1 MLTRIGWVAA
11 LSLLLGIGL
20 SSQAQAKTFE
30 QQIAGAVEATA
41 RDFLQDGFFRLSGL
55 LAAKGG
61 PGSAQVRVLVE
72 SGPPVAPTGVC
83 PSDGFYLQQPV
94 EVAGFIATFNDLSL
108 LSGAR
113 GAPGVACVDFVTGNT
128 TIVAEG
134 RITGGNGR
142 FDGYL
147 AGHRRSGACPFSDRF
162 PAGWDRLARDRND
175 CLRPRLSQRL
185 RRPVDERI

>member
-1 MLTRIGWVAA
+1 M
-11 LSLLLGIGL
+11 SLLLGIGL
-20 SSQAQAKTFE
+20 SSQAQAETFE
-30 QQIAGAVEATA
+30 QRMAGAVELTA
-41 RDFLQDGFFRLSGL
+41 RDFLQDGYMRLSGL

-72 SGPPVAPTGVC
+72 GGSPVAPTGAC

-113 GAPGVACVDFVTGNT
+113 GAPGVACVDLVTGNIT
-128 TIVAEG
+128 MVAEG

-142 FDGYL
+142 FE
-147 AGHRRSGACPFSDRF
+147 GATGTWQVSAEAEPALFRIGF
-162 PAGWDRLARDRND
+162 PLGGIGWRVTGTIVYDLD
-175 CLRPRLSQRL
+175 
-185 RRPVDERI
+185 

>member
-30 QQIAGAVEATA
+30 QQIAGAVEQTA
-41 RDFLQDGFFRLSGL
+41 RDIVDQDGWVTLSGL

-72 SGPPVAPTGVC
+72 AGPPVAPTGVC
-83 PSDGFYLQQPV
+83 PADGVYLQQPRG
-94 EVAGFIATFNDLSL
+94 VAGFITTFKYQSL

-113 GAPGVACVDFVTGNT
+113 GAPGVACVDLVTGNIT
-128 TIVAEG
+128 VVAEG

-142 FDGYL
+142 FEGATGTWQVTAEAEPAL
-147 AGHRRSGACPFSDRF
+147 FPIGLPLSGI
-162 PAGWDRLARDRND
+162 GWRVTGTIVYDLD
-175 CLRPRLSQRL
+175 
-185 RRPVDERI
+185 